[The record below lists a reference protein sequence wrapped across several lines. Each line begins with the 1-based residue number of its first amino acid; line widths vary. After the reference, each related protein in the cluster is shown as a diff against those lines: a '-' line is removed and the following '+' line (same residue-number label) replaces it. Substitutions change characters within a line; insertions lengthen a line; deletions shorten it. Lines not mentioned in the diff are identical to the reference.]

1 MQQRPPNTMILTET
15 SALAIRA
22 LCFLFL
28 MPNVI
33 TFAASTQTAHL
44 RSLTLR
50 SDVGATDLEGVMAT
64 LTQRLDSLEAGN
76 QALRGELQTAKIRNE
91 NLKAVV
97 QQVRDHLLQTL
108 QLTTPSQTT
117 ATSAPPGTELLST
130 TARPAKDYSVLLP
143 TLQSHVGQLRAN
155 VSGNN
160 VKMASLAQRSRGL
173 QRDLDVADVDLD
185 HKMAATRMKYSMVA
199 EIVRGIQTQ
208 TRVSEQ
214 NLISLM
220 SQSNG
225 FMQRANSLARA
236 EDTFNQTSVQYIDDV
251 HRAMQLLLTRST
263 GAKGASF
270 QATAGA
276 SESRFPSGASLVFPS
291 VVMNQGDLYDQSTG
305 QVRTILAGWYI
316 FLVQVGVRTTDN
328 ADAQISLVKNDQA
341 VASVSAVDVDKRSL
355 FFTLHALVHL
365 SIHDRVWV
373 SLSVPHSDPHHPDY
387 LMPLHAA
394 TFMGMLVTG

>member
-185 HKMAATRMKYSMVA
+185 HKMAVTRMKYSMVA

-208 TRVSEQ
+208 TRVSE
-214 NLISLM
+214 
-220 SQSNG
+220 
-225 FMQRANSLARA
+225 QRANSLARA

>member
-130 TARPAKDYSVLLP
+130 TARPAIDYSVLLP
-143 TLQSHVGQLRAN
+143 TLQSQVGQLRAN

-208 TRVSEQ
+208 TRVSE
-214 NLISLM
+214 
-220 SQSNG
+220 
-225 FMQRANSLARA
+225 QRANSLARA